1 MTYENNDYFWV
12 SCCNYIKFPSFLIH
26 YVTPFFIWS
35 VILELTSRL
44 TFIPVIFQFRTSLWV
59 NEISQVIFWPLF
71 LLSYFLVDLS
81 VRDFKLI
88 PKENR
93 SIYIRFLFLIPVCI
107 LAIEPIFFLSE
118 TILLI
123 PDDFPQTRVSEQ
135 KYQSVKSEIV
145 LVSLTFS
152 PLSIP
157 LSKYLKDRKMK
168 SLHIQIKEH
177 NEINFDRFFPMMWMS
192 FIVPLSCVFIYNFQT
207 FH

>member
-12 SCCNYIKFPSFLIH
+12 SCRNYVKIPSYLIH

-35 VILELTSRL
+35 VILELTSHL
-44 TFIPVIFQFRTSLWV
+44 IFVPIIFQFRTSLWV

-88 PKENR
+88 PKEKR
-93 SIYIRFLFLIPVCI
+93 SIYIRLLFSIPICI
-107 LAIEPIFFLSE
+107 LAIEPIFSMSE

-145 LVSLTFS
+145 LVSLIFS

-177 NEINFDRFFPMMWMS
+177 NEINFDKFFPMMWMS
-192 FIVPLSCVFIYNFQT
+192 FIIPLSCVFIYNFQT